1 MKEERQMTKE
11 EAADFYKQ
19 HEGTVSTARWHS
31 MCCSCAPTYCSLHS
45 PKDHFETLIDFMS
58 SGPCMTLVV
67 SKKDVE
73 KGVVEEIRNILGPK
87 DVEKAKEEAPT
98 R

>member
-1 MKEERQMTKE
+1 
-11 EAADFYKQ
+11 
-19 HEGTVSTARWHS
+19 
-31 MCCSCAPTYCSLHS
+31 
-45 PKDHFETLIDFMS
+45 
-58 SGPCMTLVV
+58 MTLVV
-67 SKKDVE
+67 SKKDAE